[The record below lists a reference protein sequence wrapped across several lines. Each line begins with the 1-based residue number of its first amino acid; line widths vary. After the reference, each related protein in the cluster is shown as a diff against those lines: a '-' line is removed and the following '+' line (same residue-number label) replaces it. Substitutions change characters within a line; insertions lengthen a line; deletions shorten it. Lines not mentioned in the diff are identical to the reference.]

1 MHSRFTK
8 QQGGGIKARTRI
20 QNDKETESLQGLKSG
35 VSLEPRAY
43 HGYQRFSRSMLGEKT
58 CRLMASNKRRSR
70 GANVRKIRGLESDR
84 EKASGTQGTQ
94 SLKALSILGAHTKML
109 ILAKLNPGVIICPGV
124 LHLYSLQAK
133 PLWHTFS
140 LQTG

>member
-1 MHSRFTK
+1 MHSRLIK

-43 HGYQRFSRSMLGEKT
+43 PGYQRFSRGMLGDKT
-58 CRLMASNKRRSR
+58 CRPMASNKRRSR
-70 GANVRKIRGLESDR
+70 GANVRNIRGMDYDR

-94 SLKALSILGAHTKML
+94 SLKA
-109 ILAKLNPGVIICPGV
+109 
-124 LHLYSLQAK
+124 
-133 PLWHTFS
+133 FS
-140 LQTG
+140 TWRSHKNADSG